1 MTFKEFCVAAG
12 IRALKTFAQAL
23 IAIIGT
29 DAIGVTDVD
38 WMQAAE
44 VAALA
49 AILSL
54 LMSAASMPFGE
65 KGTPG
70 LPGEDIGAKRARRK
84 AALEADDEFTDGP

>member
-1 MTFKEFCVAAG
+1 MTPKEFWVAAG

-23 IAIIGT
+23 IAVIGT
-29 DAIGVTDVD
+29 DALGVTDVD

-44 VAALA
+44 AAALA

-70 LPGEDIGAKRARRK
+70 LPGEDIAPERRK
-84 AALEADDEFTDGP
+84 AKAKSLDSMSDE